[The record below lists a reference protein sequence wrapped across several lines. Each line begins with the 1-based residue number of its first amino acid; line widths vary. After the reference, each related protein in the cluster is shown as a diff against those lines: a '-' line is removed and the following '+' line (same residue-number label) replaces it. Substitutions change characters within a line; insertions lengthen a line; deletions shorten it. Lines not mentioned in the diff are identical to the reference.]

1 MATVTETYDG
11 ILAGLHE
18 DFSPQ
23 AAEGILTLEFS
34 PAQQERMK
42 ELAAKARAGEL
53 SDQERVEADN
63 FEQVSSLLGILQSR
77 ARMAL
82 KRSVS

>member
-1 MATVTETYDG
+1 ME
-11 ILAGLHE
+11 
-18 DFSPQ
+18 
-23 AAEGILTLEFS
+23 
-34 PAQQERMK
+34 

-53 SDQERVEADN
+53 SDQERVETDN

-82 KRSVS
+82 KRSV

>member
-1 MATVTETYDG
+1 MATATETYDG

-23 AAEGILTLEFS
+23 AAKGILTLGFS
-34 PAQQERMK
+34 TAQQERMK
-42 ELAAKARAGEL
+42 QLAAQARAGEL

-63 FEQVSSLLGILQSR
+63 FEQVSSLLRILQTR

-82 KRSVS
+82 KRSRS